1 MDSAK
6 KLTVA
11 NTAHYKWGTNCD
23 GWHFI
28 NTPTL
33 SVIKESMPAGTSE
46 KTHLHRK
53 AQQLFYILS
62 GVAVFETGDAMIE
75 VHANE
80 SFYVPPNTVHR
91 ISNTSGDDLHFLV
104 ISEPGSHG
112 DRNEVD

>member
-1 MDSAK
+1 MDSIK
-6 KLTVA
+6 KLTITDAV
-11 NTAHYKWGTNCD
+11 HYKWGSDCD
-23 GWHFI
+23 GWHFL

-33 SVIKESMPAGTSE
+33 SVIKERMPAGTSE

-62 GVAVFETGDAMIE
+62 GVAVFESGDNKIE

-91 ISNTSGDDLHFLV
+91 ISNTGVGDLHFLV
-104 ISEPGSHG
+104 ISEPHAHG
-112 DRNEVD
+112 DRIEIG